1 MGSHIP
7 SNFPLVSFTQQLAMW
22 KCACLLLVALVV
34 IAAEGRDQEAYDAG
48 LKLAKILHDDPE
60 EYNTL
65 TNRLI
70 KARKSG
76 QKRDVRPARFIS
88 NALDTIKGVSSIKDG
103 VSQIGQGLG
112 ILPTTPPPSLWQ
124 RFMNL
129 FGRKKRGVRQPR
141 FFGRFPPRFPNFF
154 RKPTTTTTTTTTTP
168 APVES
173 PVDELVAMASK
184 YTGTDLMAMFKQYQP
199 VATEMLNQLKPKV
212 FSTWKSINAQSNKLE
227 QTAEQSGQQMV
238 DKAIAMWKKFNDK
251 SEELEQAAE
260 QYGQQV
266 GKKRNVRFFRPF
278 FRKPTTTTPAPPANP
293 FGDVMA
299 LVNKLD
305 SNDVVAMV
313 KQYLPMAKAKVK
325 EEIKEWTPVVKEK
338 AKEAVSMWKKFN
350 DKSAKLEQTAEK
362 SSKDLVKK
370 GIAMWKKMNDK
381 SAELEEKAEELGQQ
395 VGKKREV
402 REANPWKNWGHKNA
416 WKNTAG
422 RRERIGSW
430 REKTMSRLNNIRNNK
445 MGGFHKDGADAGADG
460 KGMERVINGM
470 ANSRKKQKAYLAK
483 LKKAAHEDRMRG

>member
-1 MGSHIP
+1 MGSIIP

-70 KARKSG
+70 DARKSG
-76 QKRDVRPARFIS
+76 QKRD
-88 NALDTIKGVSSIKDG
+88 
-103 VSQIGQGLG
+103 
-112 ILPTTPPPSLWQ
+112 
-124 RFMNL
+124 
-129 FGRKKRGVRQPR
+129 VRQPR

-173 PVDELVAMASK
+173 PVDEFVAMASK

-212 FSTWKSINAQSNKLE
+212 FSMWKS
-227 QTAEQSGQQMV
+227 V
-238 DKAIAMWKKFNDK
+238 NDQ

-299 LVNKLD
+299 MVNKLD
-305 SNDVVAMV
+305 SNDVVEIV
-313 KQYLPMAKAKVK
+313 KQYLPMVKAKVK

-395 VGKKREV
+395 VGKKREMTTPWHNFWSKEWVKKSMELLKKLTAKSTEQKQAAEQVGKKREV
-402 REANPWKNWGHKNA
+402 REANPWKNWGHENA
-416 WKNTAG
+416 RKDTAG
-422 RRERIGSW
+422 RRGRIGSW
-430 REKTMSRLNNIRNNK
+430 REKTMSKLNNIRNNK

-483 LKKAAHEDRMRG
+483 LKKEAHEDRMRG

>member
-1 MGSHIP
+1 MGSIIP

-34 IAAEGRDQEAYDAG
+34 IAAEGRDQEAYNAG

-70 KARKSG
+70 DARKSG
-76 QKRDVRPARFIS
+76 QKRD
-88 NALDTIKGVSSIKDG
+88 
-103 VSQIGQGLG
+103 
-112 ILPTTPPPSLWQ
+112 
-124 RFMNL
+124 
-129 FGRKKRGVRQPR
+129 VRQPR

-154 RKPTTTTTTTTTTP
+154 RRPTTTTTTTTTTP

-173 PVDELVAMASK
+173 PVDEFVAMASK

-212 FSTWKSINAQSNKLE
+212 FSMWKSINVKSNKLE

-238 DKAIAMWKKFNDK
+238 DKAIAMWKKFNDQ

-278 FRKPTTTTPAPPANP
+278 FRKPTTTSRAPPANP

-305 SNDVVAMV
+305 SNDVVEIF
-313 KQYLPMAKAKVK
+313 KQYLPMVKAKVK

-362 SSKDLVKK
+362 SSK
-370 GIAMWKKMNDK
+370 
-381 SAELEEKAEELGQQ
+381 
-395 VGKKREV
+395 
-402 REANPWKNWGHKNA
+402 
-416 WKNTAG
+416 
-422 RRERIGSW
+422 
-430 REKTMSRLNNIRNNK
+430 
-445 MGGFHKDGADAGADG
+445 
-460 KGMERVINGM
+460 
-470 ANSRKKQKAYLAK
+470 
-483 LKKAAHEDRMRG
+483 